1 MQANQSQLIK
11 LWPLCPHQTTRMNL
25 QKTKKSGKIETKW
38 WYSKNLE
45 TYLHVLLYNCLVPGC
60 CTFSRLRNL
69 LPKPFSVHQSS
80 PSLYVFQVPLFYAS
94 FQTILLCTF
103 SYDPLMHPFRRSSHA
118 PFQTILSCPPSFPF
132 PLIFVSASRTKYG
145 KENPLSFLLFSF
157 LFRKSECS
165 FRISYFHMYAA
176 TLIPFSL
183 SKYFS
188 YVFECTYLSEIW
200 IVALIL
206 LPNKKNENRENKN
219 KKS

>member
-45 TYLHVLLYNCLVPGC
+45 TYLHVLLSNCLVPGC

-94 FQTILLCTF
+94 FK
-103 SYDPLMHPFRRSSHA
+103 
-118 PFQTILSCPPSFPF
+118 TILSCTPPTCSFPF
-132 PLIFVSASRTKYG
+132 LLIFVSASQTKYA
-145 KENPLSFLLFSF
+145 KENPLSFLLFPF

-183 SKYFS
+183 TKYFS
-188 YVFECTYLSEIW
+188 YLFECTYLSEI
-200 IVALIL
+200 
-206 LPNKKNENRENKN
+206 
-219 KKS
+219 